1 MDAAAPDESSL
12 SQLILARH
20 AHATG
25 LYTDEHY
32 AIVARACCM
41 AQALQIG
48 INAGIVSCHPDTQ
61 AAFFVSLGIPGRP
74 LDVGMP
80 VQIPHT
86 EAEASTSVN
95 QPQGA
100 QHRRRRP
107 RRGASRSGEG
117 LRGGQRNQ

>member
-1 MDAAAPDESSL
+1 MDAAAPDETSL
-12 SQLILARH
+12 AQLILANH
-20 AHATG
+20 ARNTG

-48 INAGIVSCHPDTQ
+48 ISAGIVSCHPDTQ

-80 VQIPHT
+80 VQIAPT
-86 EAEASTSVN
+86 EAEASSVN
-95 QPQGA
+95 QPPGR
-100 QHRRRRP
+100 RRRRP
-107 RRGASRSGEG
+107 RRHASHSGDG
-117 LRGGQRNQ
+117 QRGGQRQ

>member
-48 INAGIVSCHPDTQ
+48 ISAGIVSCHPDTQ

-74 LDVGMP
+74 LDVGVP
-80 VQIPHT
+80 VQIAHA
-86 EAEASTSVN
+86 EAEASSVN
-95 QPQGA
+95 QLQGSA
-100 QHRRRRP
+100 RRRRS
-107 RRGASRSGEG
+107 RRGAGRSREG
-117 LRGGQRNQ
+117 LGGGQRQ